1 MLNKLS
7 LFFLLLT
14 GALCVSSRADPPQQK
29 VMNFIA
35 VIDFKCGKG
44 IESDVCG
51 SLTDVSVSELVKI
64 GKYTVIDRSNRDKI
78 LAEQGFQQSGC
89 VEDKCMV
96 EAGRLLGVGKIVV
109 GSIAKIGQTYLVNLQ
124 LINVQTASVDT
135 TAEDEC
141 KCELEGLIQSVR
153 NAARKLMGVASVASG
168 QTQGQKYITSVK
180 MEQNRN
186 SEGPDR
192 GKLVRLISANYVEDV
207 DTASF
212 QSLSIDSIMASL
224 DPHSQVL
231 NKKQSQEIA
240 INSKGKFGGIG
251 TQISIRNGILTVMT
265 PIEGTPA
272 SRARISS
279 GDQILAIDDKPTQ
292 GIALD
297 EAVSLLRGT
306 PGSTVKLLLRR
317 KGDDRD
323 RLFTLTREEITVKSV
338 PFAGMLENQ
347 IAFVRLLS
355 FSQDASAEMEKAIR
369 NLALG
374 NCRGLILDLRANP
387 GGLLQQ
393 AIDVAGKF
401 LPNKTLAVSTR
412 GRAAGVDKEYS
423 VTTNPVLPRDVPLVV
438 LVNYGTAAASEI
450 VASAVQDWDR
460 GLIIGDTTFGKG
472 SVQSLF
478 PLDDSYEL
486 KLTTAYYFSPSGR
499 CINTQKHTSKQSLV
513 RTAEKNAFRTHNG
526 RIVYGQSGV
535 VPDTLVKPA
544 PLAAVLDSLYRKS
557 SFFDFAN
564 SEYPLVKN
572 MDVEKNDNPKLDQIV
587 LSDFY
592 SFTSSMLGV
601 KTISQDVLLG
611 VLREALLVRAFGES
625 SEAVQR
631 FRLARDIQVKT
642 AITILGD
649 KKRYKRFLNE

>member
-1 MLNKLS
+1 
-7 LFFLLLT
+7 
-14 GALCVSSRADPPQQK
+14 
-29 VMNFIA
+29 MNFIA

-51 SLTDVSVSELVKI
+51 SLTDVSISELVKI

-109 GSIAKIGQTYLVNLQ
+109 GSITKIGQTYLVNLQ
-124 LINVQTASVDT
+124 LINVQSASVDT

-141 KCELEGLIQSVR
+141 RCELEGLIQSVR
-153 NAARKLMGVASVASG
+153 NAARKLMGVVPASSGRTDGLKYVASVK
-168 QTQGQKYITSVK
+168 T
-180 MEQNRN
+180 EQNLN

-212 QSLSIDSIMASL
+212 QSLSVDEIMASL
-224 DPHSQVL
+224 DPHSQLL
-231 NKKQSQEIA
+231 NKKQSQA
-240 INSKGKFGGIG
+240 ITVNSQGKFGGIG
-251 TQISIRNGILTVMT
+251 TQISIRNGALTVMT

-279 GDQILAIDDKPTQ
+279 GDQIVTIDDKPTQ
-292 GIALD
+292 GVSID
-297 EAVSLLRGT
+297 EAVSMLRGT
-306 PGSTVKLLLRR
+306 PGSKVKLLLRR

-323 RLFTLTREEITVKSV
+323 RLYTLTREEITVKSV

-347 IAFVRLLS
+347 IGYVRLLS
-355 FSQDASAEMEKAIR
+355 FSQDAGAEIEKAMR

-393 AIDVAGKF
+393 AIEVAGKL
-401 LPNKTLAVSTR
+401 LPNKSLAISTR
-412 GRAAGVDKEYS
+412 GRTAGADKEYS
-423 VTTNPVLPRDVPLVV
+423 VTTDPVLPREVPLVV
-438 LVNYGTAAASEI
+438 LVNNGSAAASEI

-472 SVQSLF
+472 SVQTIY
-478 PLDDSYEL
+478 PLDDSYQL

-499 CINTQKHTSKQSLV
+499 CINTQKHASKQSAVL
-513 RTAEKNAFRTHNG
+513 AAGKNAYRTHSG

-535 VPDTLVKPA
+535 VPDTVVKPA
-544 PLAAVLDSLYRKS
+544 PMPLALDSLYRKS
-557 SFFDFAN
+557 AIFDFAN
-564 SEYPLVKN
+564 SEYPLIKN
-572 MDVEKNDNPKLDQIV
+572 MDIQKEDNQKLNQIL

-592 SFTSSMLGV
+592 SFASSMPGV
-601 KTISQDVLLG
+601 KTIPQDILLG

-625 SEAVQR
+625 SETVQR
-631 FRLARDIQVKT
+631 FRLARDVQVKT
-642 AITILGD
+642 AMMVLGD
-649 KKRYKRFLNE
+649 KKTYKRFLNQ